1 MKWIARIS
9 TFLVLQILFLGIF
22 FALLGRFPNRELSL
36 VWQAL
41 TTGESPVEKLTRGP
55 AGDQGAGE
63 QEPSY
68 EELLKQRT
76 LESRIVEARIR
87 ELESLR
93 GAVASEQEAV
103 TAKSKQLQRLRADL
117 EKGLVEKDAA
127 ALQAGREKRLG
138 LLQSMPPKL
147 AKSYLLEQG
156 AKDENEVVEIIRQM
170 DDVVAAKIFKEF
182 KLPQE
187 VKSLNGWLE
196 KLGQGEP
203 ETSEIKKLK
212 NQVPPRT

>member
-9 TFLVLQILFLGIF
+9 TFLVFQILFLGILLAF
-22 FALLGRFPNRELSL
+22 LGRFPNRELSL

-41 TTGESPVEKLTRGP
+41 ITGDSPAERL
-55 AGDQGAGE
+55 DQRSSVAKKAAE

-76 LESRIVEARIR
+76 LESRIIEARIR

-117 EKGLVEKDAA
+117 EKGLAEKDAA
-127 ALQAGREKRLG
+127 AVQAGREKRLG

-187 VKSLNGWLE
+187 VKSLNGWLD

-203 ETSEIKKLK
+203 DSSEIQKLK
-212 NQVPPRT
+212 EKVPPRT